1 MSFQTRKNEQKYE
14 KQQKS
19 VLASSA
25 LAVKNEKFQKCHQKF
40 QGSDFPRFDLHSP
53 IWKEIYI
60 FTSQLG
66 PNSFVLTYEMDGI
79 PQRAQIT
86 KVIFPTE
93 VEYFVLAQL

>member
-60 FTSQLG
+60 FTSQNG
-66 PNSFVLTYEMDGI
+66 HDSFVLKNMNRAAI
-79 PQRAQIT
+79 PQRANNKSDFSHST
-86 KVIFPTE
+86 RLF
-93 VEYFVLAQL
+93 